1 MHFCTNSSNRQQQQA
16 IHFESNGR
24 VRFSLR
30 NFIFLVEIIDIAS
43 TSNLISSP
51 PRWISD
57 LTRNII
63 FEHDEYQTPPH
74 GGLNSDMIEAMELMI
89 VAKTIPLII
98 QLNDIKRELNL
109 MRMTINS
116 LVEQVNETNDVDV
129 VLSKLNFHI
138 QRPAVDGN

>member
-1 MHFCTNSSNRQQQQA
+1 
-16 IHFESNGR
+16 
-24 VRFSLR
+24 
-30 NFIFLVEIIDIAS
+30 
-43 TSNLISSP
+43 
-51 PRWISD
+51 
-57 LTRNII
+57 
-63 FEHDEYQTPPH
+63 
-74 GGLNSDMIEAMELMI
+74 MIEAMELMI

-138 QRPAVDGN
+138 QRPAVDGNWN